1 MNQAC
6 PILQMGR
13 YIIWLICK
21 WNWAFLEERKSTGVI
36 GRNNSFISITVFSKS
51 LEAEI
56 ETEFRLIAQPY
67 SSVELSA
74 LGNVTANHVKESHF

>member
-21 WNWAFLEERKSTGVI
+21 WNWAFLEERKSTGGI
-36 GRNNSFISITVFSKS
+36 GRNNSLLLYSITVFSKS

-67 SSVELSA
+67 SYYS
-74 LGNVTANHVKESHF
+74 